1 MQLGHRLPVATASW
15 LPLLFS
21 RAATWMTRIL
31 SGAWD
36 HTHLC
41 LSNIWNTLYS
51 EAHWSR
57 FRRRK
62 KPPAGL
68 RREVHLARKK
78 GSPTRGSEQL
88 AAVSQGYTARNW

>member
-36 HTHLC
+36 HTYLY
-41 LSNIWNTLYS
+41 LSNICNTLRS

-62 KPPAGL
+62 NCGL
-68 RREVHLARKK
+68 EE
-78 GSPTRGSEQL
+78 GSSPCKEERQSYPEGQ
-88 AAVSQGYTARNW
+88 NN